1 MLKKERFR
9 LERDLNHVIDSES
22 LNANGIA
29 TDSKLTLMFLK
40 AENLIKIRHGADDD
54 PEDH

>member
-1 MLKKERFR
+1 VLKKERFR

-29 TDSKLTLMFLK
+29 TDSKLTLMFLN
-40 AENLIKIRHGADDD
+40 AENLIRIRPGDGFD